1 MNAVDI
7 ANLINYAFV
16 LFFGIIAA
24 FYMADLP
31 FEEHRRLYAL
41 TLPGFSAVQLVCYL
55 LLGQAVV
62 YKCYPLLIHLPLILL
77 IRFVCHRNTYISI
90 IAVLAAYLFCT
101 PRKWF
106 GTLIASFAG
115 NDPMFSN
122 IGAILITIPLL
133 LLIIRYVAPCI
144 TRLQHESKM
153 LLSLFMLL
161 PIIYY
166 ILEYSF
172 TVYTDLLYTGGA
184 VVVEFM
190 DSAIVILYF
199 IFSML
204 SLEFSSQIHKAQ
216 QANVLLTAAA
226 TQAQKEIAQLSKS
239 EQQAAIY
246 RHDMRHHMN
255 FLQSCIQ
262 DNRKET
268 ALNYIN
274 EIYEDLESR
283 RFTRYSANE
292 PLNLILSSYADKASA
307 DNIQTDIRITAT
319 DFTRFQIMD
328 LCTLL
333 GNAFENAIHACEQM
347 ENPDNAYIKLK
358 IYEKSNRLCINM
370 VNTYSM
376 EPVFENKIPVSH
388 KSNHGIGVISMISII
403 EKYGGVYGFSVS
415 NGEFRFQ
422 VSM

>member
-1 MNAVDI
+1 MNAADI

-31 FEEHRRLYAL
+31 FEEHHRLYAL
-41 TLPGFSAVQLVCYL
+41 TLPGFSAIQLVCYL
-55 LLGQAVV
+55 LFGQTVV
-62 YKCYPLLIHLPLILL
+62 YKCYPLLIHLP
-77 IRFVCHRNTYISI
+77 
-90 IAVLAAYLFCT
+90 
-101 PRKWF
+101 

-115 NDPMFSN
+115 NDPMVSN
-122 IGAILITIPLL
+122 ISAILITIPLL

-161 PIIYY
+161 PVIYY

-184 VVVEFM
+184 VVMEFM
-190 DSAIVILYF
+190 DSVIVILYF

-246 RHDMRHHMN
+246 RHDLRHHMN

-262 DNRKET
+262 ENRKET

-274 EIYEDLESR
+274 EIYDDLERS

-292 PLNLILSSYADKASA
+292 PLNLILSFYADKASA
-307 DNIQTDIRITAT
+307 GNIQTDIRITAT

-328 LCTLL
+328 LCSLL

-347 ENPDNAYIKLK
+347 EHPDNAYIKLK

-403 EKYGGVYGFSVS
+403 EKYGGVYGFSAS
-415 NGEFRFQ
+415 NGEFHFQ

>member
-1 MNAVDI
+1 MNAADI

-31 FEEHRRLYAL
+31 FEEHHRLYAL
-41 TLPGFSAVQLVCYL
+41 TLPGFSAVQLMCYL
-55 LLGQAVV
+55 LFGQTVV

-115 NDPMFSN
+115 NDPMVSN

-172 TVYTDLLYTGGA
+172 TVYTDLLYT
-184 VVVEFM
+184 
-190 DSAIVILYF
+190 
-199 IFSML
+199 
-204 SLEFSSQIHKAQ
+204 
-216 QANVLLTAAA
+216 
-226 TQAQKEIAQLSKS
+226 
-239 EQQAAIY
+239 
-246 RHDMRHHMN
+246 
-255 FLQSCIQ
+255 
-262 DNRKET
+262 
-268 ALNYIN
+268 
-274 EIYEDLESR
+274 
-283 RFTRYSANE
+283 
-292 PLNLILSSYADKASA
+292 
-307 DNIQTDIRITAT
+307 
-319 DFTRFQIMD
+319 
-328 LCTLL
+328 
-333 GNAFENAIHACEQM
+333 
-347 ENPDNAYIKLK
+347 
-358 IYEKSNRLCINM
+358 
-370 VNTYSM
+370 
-376 EPVFENKIPVSH
+376 
-388 KSNHGIGVISMISII
+388 
-403 EKYGGVYGFSVS
+403 
-415 NGEFRFQ
+415 
-422 VSM
+422 

>member
-1 MNAVDI
+1 MNAADI

-31 FEEHRRLYAL
+31 FQEHHRLYAL
-41 TLPGFSAVQLVCYL
+41 TLPGFSAIQLVCYL
-55 LLGQAVV
+55 LLGQTVV

-115 NDPMFSN
+115 NDPMVSN

-184 VVVEFM
+184 IVAEFM
-190 DSAIVILYF
+190 DSVIVILYF

-204 SLEFSSQIHKAQ
+204 SLEFSSQTHKAQ
-216 QANVLLTAAA
+216 QANVLLTAAT

-246 RHDMRHHMN
+246 RHDLRHHMN

-262 DNRKET
+262 ENRKET
-268 ALNYIN
+268 
-274 EIYEDLESR
+274 
-283 RFTRYSANE
+283 
-292 PLNLILSSYADKASA
+292 
-307 DNIQTDIRITAT
+307 
-319 DFTRFQIMD
+319 
-328 LCTLL
+328 
-333 GNAFENAIHACEQM
+333 
-347 ENPDNAYIKLK
+347 
-358 IYEKSNRLCINM
+358 
-370 VNTYSM
+370 
-376 EPVFENKIPVSH
+376 
-388 KSNHGIGVISMISII
+388 ISM
-403 EKYGGVYGFSVS
+403 K
-415 NGEFRFQ
+415 
-422 VSM
+422 SMMIWSAVGSHGTQRMNH

>member
-1 MNAVDI
+1 MNAADI

-31 FEEHRRLYAL
+31 FEEHHRLYAL

-55 LLGQAVV
+55 LFGQTVV

-90 IAVLAAYLFCT
+90 IAV
-101 PRKWF
+101 
-106 GTLIASFAG
+106 
-115 NDPMFSN
+115 
-122 IGAILITIPLL
+122 IPLL

-184 VVVEFM
+184 IVAEFM
-190 DSAIVILYF
+190 DSVIVILYF

-204 SLEFSSQIHKAQ
+204 SLEFSSQTHKAQ
-216 QANVLLTAAA
+216 QANVLLTAAT

-246 RHDMRHHMN
+246 RHDLRHHMN

-262 DNRKET
+262 ENRKET

-274 EIYEDLESR
+274 EIYDDLERS

-292 PLNLILSSYADKASA
+292 PLNLILSFYADKASA
-307 DNIQTDIRITAT
+307 GNIQTDIRITAT

-328 LCTLL
+328 LCSLL

-347 ENPDNAYIKLK
+347 EHPDNAYIKLK

-403 EKYGGVYGFSVS
+403 EKYGGVYGYSAS
-415 NGEFRFQ
+415 NGEFHFQ

>member
-1 MNAVDI
+1 MTLLTCKFGSI
-7 ANLINYAFV
+7 MP
-16 LFFGIIAA
+16 LFYSSGIIAA

-31 FEEHRRLYAL
+31 FEEHHLLYAL
-41 TLPGFSAVQLVCYL
+41 TLPGFSAVQLMCYL
-55 LLGQAVV
+55 LFGQTVV

-115 NDPMFSN
+115 NDPMVSN

-184 VVVEFM
+184 IVAEFM
-190 DSAIVILYF
+190 DSVIVILYF

-204 SLEFSSQIHKAQ
+204 SLEFSSQTHKAQ
-216 QANVLLTAAA
+216 QANVLLTAAT
-226 TQAQKEIAQLSKS
+226 TQAQKEI
-239 EQQAAIY
+239 
-246 RHDMRHHMN
+246 
-255 FLQSCIQ
+255 C
-262 DNRKET
+262 
-268 ALNYIN
+268 
-274 EIYEDLESR
+274 
-283 RFTRYSANE
+283 
-292 PLNLILSSYADKASA
+292 P
-307 DNIQTDIRITAT
+307 
-319 DFTRFQIMD
+319 
-328 LCTLL
+328 
-333 GNAFENAIHACEQM
+333 AFEIRATGSNLPPRSAASHELPAILH
-347 ENPDNAYIKLK
+347 
-358 IYEKSNRLCINM
+358 S
-370 VNTYSM
+370 
-376 EPVFENKIPVSH
+376 
-388 KSNHGIGVISMISII
+388 
-403 EKYGGVYGFSVS
+403 
-415 NGEFRFQ
+415 GESERNCSQ
-422 VSM
+422 LYQ